1 MRDWF
6 DSLESRERLFVSVAA
21 VFIVFA
27 VYWFA
32 IWQPLARG
40 EEDLNARI
48 ANWQSS
54 LVELRGLRGRV
65 PSGTASTA
73 SNPQNQSL
81 VVVVDNTLRARSL
94 YSSLQRSQPTNTN
107 GIRVE
112 FEDIAFDEL
121 VLWLGD
127 LGNAEGLHVQTASFS
142 QSSSNNPG
150 RVNASLTLERI

>member
-1 MRDWF
+1 MKEWF
-6 DSLESRERLFVSVAA
+6 ESLEARERIFVSVAA

-40 EEDLNARI
+40 EEDFNARI
-48 ANWQSS
+48 TNWQTS
-54 LVELRGLRGRV
+54 LVELRGLRGRLQGGAT
-65 PSGTASTA
+65 PAASA
-73 SNPQNQSL
+73 NQNQSL
-81 VVVVDNTLRARSL
+81 VVIVDNTLRARSL

-112 FEDIAFDEL
+112 FEDISFDDL
-121 VLWLGD
+121 MIWLGD
-127 LGNAEGLHVQTASFS
+127 LGNTHGLQVQTASFS
-142 QSSSNNPG
+142 QSSTNNPG

>member
-1 MRDWF
+1 VKEWF
-6 DSLESRERLFVSVAA
+6 ETLEPRERVFVGAAA

-27 VYWFA
+27 IYWFA

-40 EEDLNARI
+40 EEDLEARI

-54 LVELRGLRGRV
+54 LVELRSLRGRLQAGAA
-65 PSGTASTA
+65 PARNAG
-73 SNPQNQSL
+73 QNDSL

-94 YSSLQRSQPTNTN
+94 YSALQRSQPTNTN

-112 FEDIAFDEL
+112 FEDIAFDDL
-121 VLWLGD
+121 MIWLGD
-127 LGNAEGLHVQTASFS
+127 LGSAHGLHVQTASFS

-150 RVNASLTLERI
+150 RVNASLTLERA